1 MSAAGGP
8 AAGAARLELAAGVAL
23 LRPDEQVFDAML
35 AGWASQQLARNLG
48 FGTIENRRRAV
59 RAFAAH
65 AGCFPWQWSAQLVD
79 EWCTDLRAVRHLA
92 RSTVRNYTESVRLL
106 CGYLTDPAYEWAAE
120 CESRF
125 GTHPV
130 QVCHEWN
137 TAVHAQAGES
147 DPSKR
152 AFTLGELEAFFDHA
166 DGQVEAIRSAG
177 RKGWWPAF
185 RDATL
190 FKVAYGF
197 GLRRNEVRM
206 LDVADFGRN
215 PRGPEFGEYGVCQVR
230 FGKAM
235 KGSPP
240 KRRSVLAV
248 WPWAAEILQQWNE
261 DIRPLHAAEG
271 CPAMWPSER
280 APRIGLAAIDARF
293 GAYRD
298 ALGLD
303 AGLDFHSLRRSYV
316 THLIEAGW
324 DALFVQQQAGH
335 EHASTT
341 AIYTKARV
349 LHQAGEIREVCPGNQ
364 RAQRQGA
371 AQFHSPVTWYYAPS
385 SSSNARFAR
394 QPGKI
399 IRTDGPPR
407 PRSARPE
414 PGRAR
419 GASLR
424 VRRPD
429 GLEEHQRGDG
439 SRLAGA
445 DQLRAFRQ
453 F

>member
-92 RSTVRNYTESVRLL
+92 RSTVRDYTEAVRLL
-106 CGYLTDPAYEWAAE
+106 CGYLTDPAYERAAG
-120 CESRF
+120 CERRF

-152 AFTLGELEAFFDHA
+152 AFTLDELEAFFDHA

-248 WPWAAEILQQWNE
+248 WPWAAEILQQWDE
-261 DIRPLHAAEG
+261 DIRPLRAAEG

-280 APRIGLAAIDARF
+280 APRVGLAAIDARF
-293 GAYRD
+293 GACRD
-298 ALGLD
+298 AARPGRR
-303 AGLDFHSLRRSYV
+303 AGLPLAAPLV
-316 THLIEAGW
+316 C
-324 DALFVQQQAGH
+324 DAPDRGRLGRLV
-335 EHASTT
+335 
-341 AIYTKARV
+341 
-349 LHQAGEIREVCPGNQ
+349 
-364 RAQRQGA
+364 RAA
-371 AQFHSPVTWYYAPS
+371 A
-385 SSSNARFAR
+385 
-394 QPGKI
+394 
-399 IRTDGPPR
+399 
-407 PRSARPE
+407 
-414 PGRAR
+414 GRA
-419 GASLR
+419 
-424 VRRPD
+424 
-429 GLEEHQRGDG
+429 
-439 SRLAGA
+439 
-445 DQLRAFRQ
+445 
-453 F
+453 